1 MAHSLPYQRNEARAW
16 ARETMRGVANVVN
29 PTFTS
34 DLSGLN
40 EAAIRHDVRLEIELG
55 FWGALLVSES
65 ATTVD
70 EYLQFTEWAADE
82 AQGRLHLIH
91 HASFN
96 TLDENIEA
104 ARQAASAGAE
114 VVLLAYPPTFY
125 PENEEALYRY
135 TADFCNGVDLA
146 VILFPV
152 PLWGFERIHPAAGF
166 GPDLL
171 ERLVDDLPNVVGVKA
186 EGGMPWLG
194 GFLHAYQRVADRVF
208 VTEPLE
214 GNGIPVAQMLPMPF
228 MGTSNY
234 EYFGDAVP
242 RMFAHVGAGENEA
255 AMELYWRI
263 HPGRQANLQ
272 AMSMLAGSNFLH
284 RMLWKYQGWL
294 QGFNGGPLRAPT
306 MRLTDRQMRPLRQ
319 ALIASGFAPE
329 ERPDSEFFKGR
340 NPK

>member
-1 MAHSLPYQRNEARAW
+1 MALPYEKAEARAW
-16 ARETMRGVANVVN
+16 ARETMRGVANVLT

-40 EAAIRHDVRLEIELG
+40 EEAVRHDVRLEIEYG
-55 FWGALLVSES
+55 FWGALLVAET

-70 EYLQFTEWAADE
+70 EYVQFAAWAADE
-82 AQGRLHLIH
+82 ARGRLHLIH

-96 TLDENIEA
+96 TLEENIEA
-104 ARQAASAGAE
+104 AQRAAAAGAE
-114 VVLLAYPPTFY
+114 LVLLAYPPTFY
-125 PENEEALYRY
+125 PESEEDLYRH
-135 TADFCNGVDLA
+135 TAAFCEGVDLG

-171 ERLVDDLPNVVGVKA
+171 DRMVDTIPNIVAVKA

-194 GFLHAYQRVADRVF
+194 GFSDAYRRVGDRVL

-214 GNGIPVAQMLPMPF
+214 GNGIPMASLVPMPF

-234 EYFGDAVP
+234 EYFGDVVP
-242 RMFAHVGAGENEA
+242 RMLQLVQSGEVDA

-263 HPGRQANLQ
+263 QPGRSANLQ

-294 QGFNGGPLRAPT
+294 QGFNGGPLRTPT
-306 MRLTDRQMRPLRQ
+306 MRVNDRQMKGLRQ
-319 ALIASGFAPE
+319 GLIASGFALD
-329 ERPDSEFFKGR
+329 ERPDAEFFVGR

>member
-1 MAHSLPYQRNEARAW
+1 MPLPYAKAEARAW
-16 ARETMRGVANVVN
+16 ARENLHGVANVLT

-34 DLSGLN
+34 DLAGLN
-40 EAAIRHDVRLEIELG
+40 AEAVRHDVRLELEYG
-55 FWGALLVSES
+55 FAGALLVAET
-65 ATTVD
+65 ATTLD
-70 EYLQFTEWAADE
+70 EYLEFAGWAADE

-104 ARQAASAGAE
+104 ARRAGDAGADL
-114 VVLLAYPPTFY
+114 VLLAYPPTFY
-125 PENEEALYRY
+125 PRSEEELYGY
-135 TADFCNGVDLA
+135 TAAFCKAVDLA

-171 ERLVDDLPNVVGVKA
+171 ERLIDDLPNIVAVKA
-186 EGGMPWLG
+186 EGGMPWIG
-194 GFLHAYQRVADRVF
+194 GFVHAYQRVGDRVL

-214 GNGIPVAQMLPMPF
+214 GNGIPMASLLPMPF

-234 EYFGDAVP
+234 EYFGDVVP
-242 RMFAHVGAGENEA
+242 RMFALVRDGDSEA

-272 AMSMLAGSNFLH
+272 AMSMLAGSNLLH

-306 MRLTDRQMRPLRQ
+306 MRLTDRQMKGLRQ
-319 ALIASGFAPE
+319 GLVASGFDLE
-329 ERPDSEFFKGR
+329 DLPDSEFFLGR

>member
-1 MAHSLPYQRNEARAW
+1 MPLPYAKAEARAW
-16 ARETMRGVANVVN
+16 ARENLSGVHNVLT

-34 DLSGLN
+34 DLAGLN
-40 EAAIRHDVRLEIELG
+40 EEAVRHDVRLEIEYG
-55 FWGALLVSES
+55 FSGALLVAET
-65 ATTVD
+65 ATTLD
-70 EYLQFTEWAADE
+70 EYAQFAGWAADE
-82 AQGRLHLIH
+82 SQGRLRLIH

-96 TLDENIEA
+96 TLEENIEA
-104 ARQAASAGAE
+104 ARRAALAGAE
-114 VVLLAYPPTFY
+114 LALLAYPPTFY
-125 PENEEALYRY
+125 PRSEEELYGY
-135 TADFCNGVDLA
+135 TAAFCRGVDLA

-171 ERLVDDLPNVVGVKA
+171 ERLVDDLPNIVAIKA
-186 EGGMPWLG
+186 EGGMPWIG
-194 GFLHAYQRVADRVF
+194 GFVHAYQRVGDRVL

-214 GNGIPVAQMLPMPF
+214 GNGIPLASLLPMPF

-234 EYFGDAVP
+234 EYFGDVVP
-242 RMFAHVGAGENEA
+242 RMFAAVREGNPEL

-272 AMSMLAGSNFLH
+272 AMAMLSGSNFLH

-306 MRLTDRQMRPLRQ
+306 MRLTDRQMKALRNG
-319 ALIASGFAPE
+319 LLASGFALE
-329 ERPDSEFFKGR
+329 GLSDAEFFHGR

>member
-1 MAHSLPYQRNEARAW
+1 MALPYPKAEARSW
-16 ARETMRGVANVVN
+16 ARETMRGVANVLT

-40 EAAIRHDVRLEIELG
+40 EEAVRHDVRLEIEYG
-55 FWGALLVSES
+55 FWGALLVAET
-65 ATTVD
+65 ATTLD
-70 EYLQFTEWAADE
+70 EYVEFAAWAADE
-82 AQGRLHLIH
+82 ARDRLHLIH

-96 TLDENIEA
+96 TLEENIEA
-104 ARQAASAGAE
+104 AQRVGRAGAE
-114 VVLLAYPPTFY
+114 LVLLGYPPSFY
-125 PENEEALYRY
+125 PKNEDELFDY
-135 TADFCNGVDLA
+135 TAAFCDGVDLG

-166 GPDLL
+166 SPELL
-171 ERLVDDLPNVVGVKA
+171 ERMVDTIPSVVAVKA

-194 GFLHAYQRVADRVF
+194 GFSDAHRRVGDRVL

-214 GNGIPVAQMLPMPF
+214 GNGIPMASLVSMPF

-234 EYFGDAVP
+234 EYFGDVVP
-242 RMFAHVGAGENEA
+242 RMFRSVQSGDVDA

-294 QGFNGGPLRAPT
+294 QGFNGGPLRTPT
-306 MRLTDRQMRPLRQ
+306 MRIADRQMKGLRQ
-319 ALIASGFAPE
+319 GLVASGFELE
-329 ERPDSEFFKGR
+329 ERPDAEFFIGR

>member
-1 MAHSLPYQRNEARAW
+1 MALPYDKAGARAW
-16 ARETMRGVANVVN
+16 ARETMRGVANVLT

-40 EAAIRHDVRLEIELG
+40 EEAVRHDVRLEIEYG
-55 FWGALLVSES
+55 FWGALLVAET

-70 EYLQFTEWAADE
+70 EYVEFAAWAADE
-82 AQGRLHLIH
+82 ARGRLHLIH

-96 TLDENIEA
+96 TLEENIEA
-104 ARQAASAGAE
+104 AQRAGRAGAE
-114 VVLLAYPPTFY
+114 LVLLAYPPTFY
-125 PENEEALYRY
+125 PESEEELYRY
-135 TADFCNGVDLA
+135 TAAFCDGVDLG

-171 ERLVDDLPNVVGVKA
+171 ERMVDTIPNIVAVKA

-194 GFLHAYQRVADRVF
+194 GFSDAHRRVGDRVL

-214 GNGIPVAQMLPMPF
+214 GNGIPMASLVSMPF

-234 EYFGDAVP
+234 EYFGDVVP
-242 RMFAHVGAGENEA
+242 RMFQSVQSGNVDD

-263 HPGRQANLQ
+263 HPGRQANMQ
-272 AMSMLAGSNFLH
+272 AMSMLAGTNFLH

-294 QGFNGGPLRAPT
+294 QGFNGGPVRTPT
-306 MRLTDRQMRPLRQ
+306 MRVNDRQMKGLRQ
-319 ALIASGFAPE
+319 GLIASGFALE
-329 ERPDSEFFKGR
+329 ERPDAEFFSGR